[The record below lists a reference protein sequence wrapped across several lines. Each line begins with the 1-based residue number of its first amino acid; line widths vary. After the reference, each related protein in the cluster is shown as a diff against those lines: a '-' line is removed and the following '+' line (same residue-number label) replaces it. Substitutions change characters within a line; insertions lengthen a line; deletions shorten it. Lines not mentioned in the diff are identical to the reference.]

1 MQEKNIN
8 QFRHNL
14 YILDTSARLAYYP
27 CFRNSNNLNA
37 DEYASSKEFD
47 TMLLY
52 ITVCL
57 VGFVLLYFGAEWL
70 VKGSSSLARSLG
82 ITPIVIGLTV
92 VAFGTSA
99 PELVV
104 SLISSIKGKSMIAV
118 GNVVGS
124 NICNIALVLGLSALF
139 NPIKSDPSVIRRD
152 IPIMLGIS
160 LYLLVLSFNSRLG
173 RIEGATLFA
182 GIIAYTFMNYY
193 LAKKETLDAGDA
205 AGGEMPGAIESELE
219 EIGYIA
225 SRSKQIMLVV
235 VGIAGVVGGAQMVV
249 ESAVYIM
256 TQLGVSE
263 KFIGLTI
270 VAFGTSL
277 PELATS
283 VVAAMRGEMDISI
296 GNLVGSN
303 VFNIM
308 SVLGVASLVRPI
320 PIPGGFFESGLWF
333 DYLVMLFTSFLP
345 WLLMRKTYTVD
356 RKGGAM
362 LLACYV
368 GYLVYLIA
376 KA

>member
-1 MQEKNIN
+1 
-8 QFRHNL
+8 
-14 YILDTSARLAYYP
+14 
-27 CFRNSNNLNA
+27 
-37 DEYASSKEFD
+37 
-47 TMLLY
+47 MLLFY
-52 ITVCL
+52 IVLCL
-57 VGFVLLYFGAEWL
+57 VGFILLYFGAEWL

-82 ITPIVIGLTV
+82 VTPIVIGLTV

-104 SLISSIKGKSMIAV
+104 SLISSIMGKSMIAV

-124 NICNIALVLGLSALF
+124 NICNIALVLGLAALF

-152 IPIMLGIS
+152 IPIMLGVS
-160 LYLLVLSFNSRLG
+160 LYLLLLSLNSRLG
-173 RIEGATLFA
+173 RIEGATLFT
-182 GIIAYTFMNYY
+182 GIILYTFINYY
-193 LAKKETLDAGDA
+193 LAKKEVKATGSGEIA
-205 AGGEMPGAIESELE
+205 AAIESEVQ
-219 EIGYIA
+219 EIGYID
-225 SRSKQIMLVV
+225 SRPKQILLVAI
-235 VGIAGVVGGAQMVV
+235 GIIGVVGGAQIVV
-249 ESAVYIM
+249 ESAIYIM
-256 TQLGVSE
+256 TKLGVSE

-320 PIPGGFFESGLWF
+320 TIPGGFFESGLWI

-345 WLLMRKTYTVD
+345 WLLMRKTYTVT
-356 RKGGAM
+356 RKGGT
-362 LLACYV
+362 LLIACYV
-368 GYLVYLIA
+368 VYLAYLIIRA
-376 KA
+376 

>member
-1 MQEKNIN
+1 
-8 QFRHNL
+8 
-14 YILDTSARLAYYP
+14 
-27 CFRNSNNLNA
+27 
-37 DEYASSKEFD
+37 
-47 TMLLY
+47 MLLY
-52 ITVCL
+52 IAICL

-70 VKGSSSLARSLG
+70 VKGSSSLARGLG
-82 ITPIVIGLTV
+82 VTPIVIGLTV

-124 NICNIALVLGLSALF
+124 NICNIALVLGLAALF

-160 LYLLVLSFNSRLG
+160 LFLLVLSLNNTLG
-173 RIEGATLFA
+173 RIEGAVLFA
-182 GIIAYTFMNYY
+182 GIIAYTFINYY
-193 LAKKETLDAGDA
+193 LAKKEIRHANSGIMA
-205 AGGEMPGAIESELE
+205 AAIESELE

-225 SRSKQIMLVV
+225 SRSKQILLVLI
-235 VGIAGVVGGAQMVV
+235 GIVGVVGGAQMVV

-256 TQLGVSE
+256 TVLGVSE

-320 PIPGGFFESGLWF
+320 PIPGGFFASGLWI

-345 WLLMRKTYTVD
+345 WLLMRKTFTVD
-356 RKGGAM
+356 RKGG
-362 LLACYV
+362 LLLLVCYLV
-368 GYLVYLIA
+368 YLVYLII